1 MQWIIRLLLNA
12 IALVLV
18 SRFVSGFHVSSFV
31 TALIAAI
38 VIAIINATIGIF
50 LKVVTFPLTVL
61 TLGIFWWVI
70 NALMLILASKI
81 VPGFLI
87 DGFVPAFIGAIV
99 LALLNMVMR
108 WIVGGVEGR

>member
-1 MQWIIRLLLNA
+1 MRWIIRLLLNA

-18 SRFVSGFHVSSFV
+18 SRFVSGFHVSSFA
-31 TALIAAI
+31 TAIIAAV
-38 VIAIINATIGIF
+38 VIGIINATIGIF
-50 LKVVTFPLTVL
+50 LKVVTFPLTLL

-108 WIVGGVEGR
+108 WIVGEVEGR